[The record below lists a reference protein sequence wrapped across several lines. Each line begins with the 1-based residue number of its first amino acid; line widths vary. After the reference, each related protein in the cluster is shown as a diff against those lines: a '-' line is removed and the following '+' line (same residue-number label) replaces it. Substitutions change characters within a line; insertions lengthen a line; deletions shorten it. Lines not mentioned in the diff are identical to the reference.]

1 MNNEVLWLGH
11 GDLGVD
17 FRYMFW
23 LVSWLY
29 KNMHMCLE
37 AYSDLIFLALRIS
50 WILSISDNINSYICG
65 CVFISVH
72 ATCLA

>member
-1 MNNEVLWLGH
+1 MW
-11 GDLGVD
+11 
-17 FRYMFW
+17 
-23 LVSWLY
+23 
-29 KNMHMCLE
+29 LE

-65 CVFISVH
+65 RVFISVH